1 MQMMGL
7 ENLVQQL
14 ELTTEDPTLPNGII
28 GTYERIKQTQM
39 VSQADVQPY
48 IQHFPMNVSVTN
60 FDEEPSGRGL
70 EIALE
75 GFAMLFKVTAGVIL
89 VSTLG
94 VCIYN
99 FIRSRKNAESTSDMA
114 TNATQLNKQL
124 FKLMDEIRKAPGYQI
139 RNQPLIDAKDIPLG
153 FNNRSHG
160 LNGQVTFQDWADKF
174 YTNGYDE
181 HFTNAIASKVASG
194 KFDSVTFNLMQSTS
208 DYMSDLAGRVKNLRA
223 LVKEIGPRIMAGQ
236 LEKLEHEIRG
246 LDTAKIRGTLLK
258 SINQVYDKVLP
269 SPKGSFRSDSSQ
281 LLEDR
286 SQQLKNFFDQTK
298 DDKNFVKEHYQ
309 ENADKWR
316 QGDVEG
322 MLGKI
327 PEICAAAS
335 TLGSAPSLSTGKNI
349 VNECEELRRLIS
361 PLEIPEAIDQALKDT
376 LEDIRLD
383 SISSMTIFDMV
394 VNEQRQFTIYI
405 QDILNLTVELAAT
418 VAAFSRPTDPSL
430 SKRLANDA
438 VAAGK
443 ESRKVKV

>member
-7 ENLVQQL
+7 ESLQDNP
-14 ELTTEDPTLPNGII
+14 EAHTGIAS
-28 GTYERIKQTQM
+28 TFEKIKQDRV
-39 VSQADVQPY
+39 VSQSDIAPF
-48 IQHFPMNVSVTN
+48 IQYFPMTVSISN
-60 FDEEPSGRGL
+60 FDEQPSPRGL

-89 VSTLG
+89 VSVLG

-114 TNATQLNKQL
+114 TNATLLNKEL
-124 FKLMDEIRKAPGYQI
+124 FKLMDGIRKAPGYQV
-139 RNQPLIDAKDIPLG
+139 RTQPLIDAKDIPLG

-160 LNGQVTFQDWADKF
+160 LSGQVNFQDWADRF
-174 YTNGYDE
+174 YTDGYDQ
-181 HFTNAIASKVASG
+181 HFTNAIASKIASG
-194 KFDSVTFNLMQSTS
+194 KFDSITLNLMQLTS
-208 DYMSDLAGRVKNLRA
+208 DYMSDLAARVKNLRM
-223 LVKEIGPRIMAGQ
+223 LVKEIGPRVLAGQ

-258 SINQVYDKVLP
+258 GINQIYDKVLP
-269 SPKGSFRSDSSQ
+269 SPKGSFRTDSSQ

-286 SQQLKNFFDQTK
+286 AQQLKTFFDQTK

-309 ENADKWR
+309 ENADRWR
-316 QGDVEG
+316 QGDIEG

-349 VNECEELRRLIS
+349 VNECEELRRQIS
-361 PLEIPEAIDQALKDT
+361 PLQIPEAIDQALKDT

-383 SISSMTIFDMV
+383 SISSMAIFDMV
-394 VNEQRQFTIYI
+394 INEQRQFTIYI
-405 QDILNLTVELAAT
+405 QDILNLTVELAAA

-443 ESRKVKV
+443 ASRKVKV